1 MDLHMPLCDGFPCVQ
16 IIRDWE
22 KKHGATPLKIC
33 ALTADADPE
42 TMEKC
47 LNEGFDE
54 FLSKPLRKNVLR
66 DMVVKVCGEER
77 LATDVKKAPSSKP
90 TDTSTENGVPAGTSH
105 ILVVD
110 DAPTMSLLLRTFLS
124 GMGCSVSEASSGES
138 AVELVRPSFAD
149 RGNPDPIEMVI
160 CDMRMPPGI
169 TGVETARRIK
179 RIKGAENLPIIGM
192 TADDVSNAALR
203 EAQGVGM
210 VSLISKPLGRA
221 ALARFL
227 AEYTGTV
234 SSNPI
239 ENGADT
245 DRQVFDRERA
255 LDNCSG
261 DEALLRTLLTDV
273 SNDLKLRTDD
283 IRTAVQ
289 RKDLAQ
295 VAEVAHNI
303 KGLAGMCGFSRL
315 AKAAS
320 ECQISA
326 SNSDLVETR
335 THSQVLLDKIA
346 QAIKVADAHGS

>member
-1 MDLHMPLCDGFPCVQ
+1 
-16 IIRDWE
+16 
-22 KKHGATPLKIC
+22 
-33 ALTADADPE
+33 
-42 TMEKC
+42 

-77 LATDVKKAPSSKP
+77 LATDMKKAPSSKP
-90 TDTSTENGVPAGTSH
+90 TETSTENGVPAGASH

-110 DAPTMSLLLRTFLS
+110 DAPTMRLLLRAFLS

-138 AVELVRPSFAD
+138 AVELVRASFAD

-169 TGVETARRIK
+169 TGIETARRIK
-179 RIKGAENLPIIGM
+179 RIKGAENLPVIGM
-192 TADDVSNAALR
+192 TADDVSNAALQ

-234 SSNPI
+234 SSNPM
-239 ENGADT
+239 ENGSDADA
-245 DRQVFDRERA
+245 QVFDKARA

-261 DEALLRTLLTDV
+261 DKALLGTLLADV
-273 SNDLKLRTDD
+273 SNDLKLRPDD

-289 RKDLAQ
+289 RKDLAR

-303 KGLAGMCGFSRL
+303 KGLAGMCGFARL

-320 ECQISA
+320 ECQVCA

-335 THSQVLLDKIA
+335 TRSQVLLDEIA
-346 QAIKVADAHGS
+346 QAVKVADAYDRDDA